1 MFKGKD
7 MTIAKQVLAAM
18 LAGSALLA
26 AAAQARPPV
35 ADFVVQADGYSS
47 SEDGAQSTAMYN
59 AGMQCAA
66 GGAGVRDIIL
76 LGSGSDGS
84 GGWWATA
91 MAVCGGAPGSGEMP
105 APY

>member
-1 MFKGKD
+1 MR
-7 MTIAKQVLAAM
+7 IALHGLALALVLA
-18 LAGSALLA
+18 GGTLLA
-26 AAAQARPPV
+26 ASAQANPPV

-47 SEDGAQSTAMYN
+47 SQDGAQSTAMYN

-76 LGSGSDGS
+76 LGSGSDGG
-84 GGWWATA
+84 GGWWASA
-91 MAVCGGAPGSGEMP
+91 MAICGGPPGSGEMP

>member
-1 MFKGKD
+1 MS
-7 MTIAKQVLAAM
+7 IAMQGVVAVLGCG
-18 LAGSALLA
+18 LLLA
-26 AAAQARPPV
+26 APAQARPPV
-35 ADFVVQADGYSS
+35 ADFVVQADGYSN

-66 GGAGVRDIIL
+66 GGAGVRNIIL